1 MATNEEREASRL
13 FDAPGQTLADA
24 WADVVDAPDGAESAA
39 LTTAIRVSALL
50 VLCGEVRPSRV
61 LDEAEWS
68 RAATRCGL
76 RPSDLRARLAEGMC
90 RLRVTEWS
98 R

>member
-1 MATNEEREASRL
+1 MATPDEREASRL

-24 WADVVDAPDGAESAA
+24 WADVVTAPDGTESTA

-50 VLCGEVRPSRV
+50 VLCGEVKPSRA
-61 LDEAEWS
+61 LDESEYT

-76 RPSDLRARLAEGMC
+76 TLREMRSRLAAAMC
-90 RLRVTEWS
+90 TMRVTEWK